1 MAKAIESFKS
11 YLITES
17 YKGPEQ
23 LRLAQNLYQRP
34 EIFKTEFD
42 YRGINLYD
50 NPDTIDDENSEMSK
64 DDHDQLK
71 AIGLVNSTEIEYVA
85 GRNLELEYDMIVD
98 WTSVG
103 IDRIIFIP
111 KRMKLVIEVE
121 TWNEVKDETVTTTI
135 EIIDDNIGDRFEW
148 DVARQCFPIEPT
160 SVEIHM
166 NGSFDASQFKYEFTI
181 GEWR

>member
-1 MAKAIESFKS
+1 MEKAIESFKS

-50 NPDTIDDENSEMSK
+50 NPDTIDDKDTGMSEE
-64 DDHDQLK
+64 DHAQLK
-71 AIGLVNSTEIEYVA
+71 AIGLVNSTEIEYLS
-85 GRNLELEYDMIVD
+85 GRKLELEYDMIVD

-121 TWNEVKDETVTTTI
+121 TWNEVKNETVTTTI

-148 DVARQCFPIEPT
+148 DFTRQYFPIEPT

-166 NGSFDASQFKYEFTI
+166 NESFDTSQFRYEFMI
-181 GEWR
+181 GEW